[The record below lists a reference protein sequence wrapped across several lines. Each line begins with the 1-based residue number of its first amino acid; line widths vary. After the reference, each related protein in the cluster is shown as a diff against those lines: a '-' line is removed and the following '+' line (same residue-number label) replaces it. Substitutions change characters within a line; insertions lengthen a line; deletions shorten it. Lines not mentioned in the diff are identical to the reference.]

1 MEAQTRKCG
10 ILNSD
15 GRIKDAEDQPE
26 PLFVFG
32 PDAGIASSFEKSSQS
47 LMGKTANHETQRNL
61 LRDRLQRVLR
71 RHDRSIGSSRWFLKM
86 KSRCSISI
94 GLIAATMVGS
104 VVVNIA
110 RTLLGIGICSGPSGI
125 NMFEKVAQ

>member
-1 MEAQTRKCG
+1 MEAQTRKCS

-47 LMGKTANHETQRNL
+47 LMGKTANHENQRNL
-61 LRDRLQRVLR
+61 LRDRLQRV
-71 RHDRSIGSSRWFLKM
+71 SASSRQIYRQLEVV
-86 KSRCSISI
+86 
-94 GLIAATMVGS
+94 LEDEIAMLDQDRLDRGDY
-104 VVVNIA
+104 
-110 RTLLGIGICSGPSGI
+110 RWLGR
-125 NMFEKVAQ
+125 